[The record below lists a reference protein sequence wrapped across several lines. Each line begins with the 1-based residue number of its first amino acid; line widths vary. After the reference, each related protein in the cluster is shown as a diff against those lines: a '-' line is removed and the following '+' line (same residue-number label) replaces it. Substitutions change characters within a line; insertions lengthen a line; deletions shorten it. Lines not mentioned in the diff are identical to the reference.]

1 MADWQAFA
9 TSFLTGV
16 ASDINERKDK
26 AEDYEDKQRELADKN
41 KAIMSK
47 RKEIVGRYTG
57 LANQAKTLGASDEMI
72 SAALSSGP
80 QGLVDLTSN
89 LQSVKTSMGSRW
101 TPEAAKNA
109 VELPKNF
116 QMPDMNINEQIQ
128 ATFGLPEAK
137 VGSTTAGEVSWLD
150 KALGRKGKER
160 VRAELDSEAYS
171 DGYSILDIN
180 EVAQQSEYQSLSG
193 GSFVNFTMPKVFDP
207 EDATAESVNINRM
220 MDQAKDSVAYKQME
234 AEYDALEAKDT
245 LKGSAE
251 DSAKI
256 ARMQELQQGML
267 ETQRSFVSDYVNSRA
282 GIYTGGGY
290 IESMGSIID
299 GFLGTGSAAAMVAS
313 AGENTT
319 GVSADAIAPVAQR
332 SATVAEVAPQVEQ
345 AGGTVDV
352 SPDAMV
358 TMTHE
363 SLPYDGGKVA
373 FETNEDGLPVTATFG
388 VDGEEYVTDD
398 AGVIEQLWTSV
409 TSITPKTAG
418 PMLTP
423 DEWVTEEQS
432 DAMTKKELQGMGL
445 KGSPLG
451 KLIQFLPSEELKAR
465 AIEQI
470 KLKRDADP
478 EAYYKVVI
486 SGRNLNRPVKV
497 KGSDLFFIPDAD
509 LVRGNNNVT
518 ISELG
523 IDEDLP
529 KRTYSQ
535 NKIKRIFNSEGADPG
550 LSVEGLAEQQD
561 APDGSVRPKMR
572 PDGLGAKPQ
581 EAPAEE
587 EATPVS
593 ADQEAVIKTYGR
605 DIIKYMQESG
615 FTGDETEEELAEG
628 LADWYA
634 ENAEKLDIPS
644 YPRDQGPIIYVIK
657 RFLKES

>member
-137 VGSTTAGEVSWLD
+137 IGSTTAGEVSWLD

-234 AEYDALEAKDT
+234 AEYEKLEAQPT

-256 ARMQELQQGML
+256 ARMQELKQQML
-267 ETQRSFVSDYVNSRA
+267 ETQRSFVGDYVNGRA

-319 GVSADAIAPVAQR
+319 GVSADAIEPVAQR

-550 LSVEGLAEQQD
+550 LSVEGLAEEQD
-561 APDGSVRPKMR
+561 TPDGSMRPKMR
-572 PDGLGAKPQ
+572 PEGLGAKTQ

-587 EATPVS
+587 EGTPVS

>member
-72 SAALSSGP
+72 SAALASGP

-89 LQSVKTSMGSRW
+89 LQGVKTSMGSRW

-128 ATFGLPEAK
+128 ATFGLSKGEI
-137 VGSTTAGEVSWLD
+137 GSTTAGEVSWLD

-193 GSFVNFTMPKVFDP
+193 GSFVNFTMPKVFNP

-220 MDQAKDSVAYKQME
+220 MDQAKDSVAYKQLE
-234 AEYDALEAKDT
+234 AEYTAVEEKDT
-245 LKGSAE
+245 LKDTPE
-251 DSAKI
+251 EIAKI
-256 ARMQELQQGML
+256 ARLQELKQQML

-290 IESMGSIID
+290 IEAMGSIID

-313 AGENTT
+313 AGENAT
-319 GVSADAIAPVAQR
+319 GVSADAIEPVAQR
-332 SATVAEVAPQVEQ
+332 TATVAEVAPQVEQ

-358 TMTHE
+358 TMTHD
-363 SLPYDGGKVA
+363 SLPYDGGTVA
-373 FETNEDGLPVTATFG
+373 FETNEEGLPVVATFAVG
-388 VDGEEYVTDD
+388 GEEYVTDD

-432 DAMTKKELQGMGL
+432 DDMTKKELQGMGL

-451 KLIQFLPSEELKAR
+451 KLIQVLPSEELKAR

-550 LSVEGLAEQQD
+550 LSVEGLAEEQD
-561 APDGSVRPKMR
+561 TPDGSVRPKMR

-587 EATPVS
+587 EGIPVS

-605 DIIKYMQESG
+605 DIIKYMQEIG

-644 YPRDQGPIIYVIK
+644 YPRDQGPIVYVIK